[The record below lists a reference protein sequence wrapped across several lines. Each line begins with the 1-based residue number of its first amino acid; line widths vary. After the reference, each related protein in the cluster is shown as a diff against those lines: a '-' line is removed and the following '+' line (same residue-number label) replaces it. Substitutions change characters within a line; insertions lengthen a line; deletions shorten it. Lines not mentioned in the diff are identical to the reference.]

1 MELWIGF
8 TLVAV
13 VMQSVRTAGQKQ
25 IAGSISI
32 QATTLVRFLFGLPFA
47 VAYFLFLKSTYQLE
61 VIDPDW
67 AFFRSASLAAVSQI
81 FATVFLVK
89 ALMVRNFAVGT
100 ALAKTEAIL
109 TAIIGAWFFS
119 ATLSFV
125 AYLAVAVGVLG
136 VLVASNWKIT
146 LQDLADN
153 KSIKYGIGAGVGFA
167 LASLWIR
174 DASLGLELPLLL
186 SAATVL
192 IYMVALQTVICLL
205 WIAIKERNQ
214 FKLIAQNILPAVF
227 IGFTSVAGSVGWF
240 TAMSLQNA
248 AIVKT
253 LGQTEFVLTL
263 LITYL
268 YFGERISGREYAGM
282 ALVGASVLLLLTTS
296 V

>member
-1 MELWIGF
+1 MEPTWTSGG
-8 TLVAV
+8 AP
-13 VMQSVRTAGQKQ
+13 RGW
-25 IAGSISI
+25 GDWN
-32 QATTLVRFLFGLPFA
+32 RFIFDLPFA

-89 ALMVRNFAVGT
+89 ALMVKNFAVGT

-146 LQDLADN
+146 LRGLVDN
-153 KSIKYGIGAGVGFA
+153 KSIKYGIGAGLGFA

-174 DASLGLELPLLL
+174 DASLG
-186 SAATVL
+186 
-192 IYMVALQTVICLL
+192 
-205 WIAIKERNQ
+205 
-214 FKLIAQNILPAVF
+214 
-227 IGFTSVAGSVGWF
+227 
-240 TAMSLQNA
+240 
-248 AIVKT
+248 
-253 LGQTEFVLTL
+253 
-263 LITYL
+263 
-268 YFGERISGREYAGM
+268 
-282 ALVGASVLLLLTTS
+282 
-296 V
+296 

>member
-1 MELWIGF
+1 M
-8 TLVAV
+8 
-13 VMQSVRTAGQKQ
+13 
-25 IAGSISI
+25 
-32 QATTLVRFLFGLPFA
+32 
-47 VAYFLFLKSTYQLE
+47 
-61 VIDPDW
+61 
-67 AFFRSASLAAVSQI
+67 
-81 FATVFLVK
+81 VFLVK
-89 ALMVRNFAVGT
+89 ALTLRNFAVGT

-136 VLVASNWKIT
+136 VLVASNWKIA

-282 ALVGASVLLLLTTS
+282 ALVGPVYCYCSPHPSKVLITAAGSAASKPGAGLTAYS
-296 V
+296 

>member
-153 KSIKYGIGAGVGFA
+153 KSIKYGIGAGLGFA

-174 DASLGLELPLLL
+174 DASLGLELPRLL

-192 IYMVALQTVICLL
+192 VYMVALQTVICLL
-205 WIAIKERNQ
+205 WIAIKEKHQ
-214 FKLIAQNILPAVF
+214 FRLIAQNLLP
-227 IGFTSVAGSVGWF
+227 
-240 TAMSLQNA
+240 AMSLQNA

-268 YFGERISGREYAGM
+268 YFGERITGREYAGM